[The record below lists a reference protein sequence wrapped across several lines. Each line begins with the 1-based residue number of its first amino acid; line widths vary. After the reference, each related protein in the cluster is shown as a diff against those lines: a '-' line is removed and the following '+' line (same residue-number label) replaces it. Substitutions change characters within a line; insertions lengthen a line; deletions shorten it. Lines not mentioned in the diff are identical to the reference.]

1 MPSRLSRRSLLATST
16 VLAAPA
22 IGRAQMTQGGGWPN
36 KPVRLVVPFPAG
48 AGISDIMARLVGQHL
63 STSLGQQIVI
73 DNRPGAG
80 GNLGGDIVAKAAP
93 DGYTVLLG
101 SSFLAVN
108 AFLFAQ
114 TPYDSMVDFIP
125 VSNIAVN
132 PMLFVVHPSV
142 PANSVAE
149 MVALAKSKPGQ
160 LNYGTGGIGSTPFL
174 ATELFKAIAQVQI
187 THVPYR
193 GGAPALADLAAGQLS
208 MMIENMPGTM
218 PFVRHGKMKALAITS
233 RTRSSLAPEL
243 PTMIEAGV
251 PGYEMYGWN
260 GLFMPKGTPADI
272 VNRLQSELAK
282 VLSKPEVKEQ
292 MTTLGAESS
301 GNTPREFAAF
311 VKAEQ
316 ARWGKLIKDLGIKPE

>member
-1 MPSRLSRRSLLATST
+1 MSRLSRRTLLVVTAT
-16 VLAAPA
+16 LAAPGIA
-22 IGRAQMTQGGGWPN
+22 RAQAWPT
-36 KPVRLVVPFPAG
+36 KPIRLVVPFPAG
-48 AGISDIMARLVGQHL
+48 AGISDITARLVGAHL
-63 STSLGQQIVI
+63 SAGLGQQIII

-114 TPYDSMVDFIP
+114 TPFDSMVDFVP

-132 PMLFVVHPSV
+132 PMLCVVHPSV
-142 PANSVAE
+142 PASSVAE
-149 MVALAKSKPGQ
+149 LVALAKARPGQ

-174 ATELFKAIAQVQI
+174 ATELFKAITQVQI

-218 PFVRHGKMKALAITS
+218 PFVRQGKMRALAITS
-233 RTRSSLAPEL
+233 RTRSALAPEL

-260 GLFMPKGTPADI
+260 GFFVPKGTPAEI
-272 VNRLQSELAK
+272 VNRLHAELVK
-282 VLSKPEVKEQ
+282 VLAKPEVKEQ
-292 MTTLGAESS
+292 MVTLGAEPS
-301 GNTPREFAAF
+301 GNSPQAFAAF